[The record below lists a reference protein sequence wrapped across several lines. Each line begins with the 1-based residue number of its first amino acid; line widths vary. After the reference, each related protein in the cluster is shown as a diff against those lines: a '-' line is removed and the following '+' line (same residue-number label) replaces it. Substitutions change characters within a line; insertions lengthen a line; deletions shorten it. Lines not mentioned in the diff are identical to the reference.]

1 MPTKSRTAKALKI
14 AKYLVPAA
22 IVAVLLC
29 WLLYSEYELVQLGS
43 LGGTSGVAMGLNNR
57 GQVVGWS
64 ETADGHRH
72 AFLWDADN
80 GMRDLGTLGGPKSH
94 AWNINEKGQVV
105 GASETGDGSTHAF
118 IWDAN
123 EGMID
128 LGTLGGKTSEV
139 MAINNKG
146 QIVGRSETADGE
158 AHAFLWQRDAGMKDL
173 HAGQAAK
180 SGGADINNR
189 GQIVGYVESIGSSR
203 RTSYA
208 FYWDQASGMVMI
220 PVRKG
225 MDSYAVG
232 INDTGQVVG
241 NLLDNNGDWSTPF
254 IWDRAAG
261 FKQLHFPAASCYAGR
276 INNAGAIIGKLIE
289 RERLFSRPRKFAFLR
304 KPSGRI
310 VYLKRFAPAGVDDID
325 ACAIND
331 NGWIA
336 GATEYKSRHRDQQ
349 PILLRPRRLLRRP
362 SNSPH

>member
-14 AKYLVPAA
+14 AKYLIPVA
-22 IVAVLLC
+22 IVALLLC
-29 WLLYSEYELVQLGS
+29 WLLYSEYEFVQLGS
-43 LGGTSGVAMGLNNR
+43 LGGTSGGAMGLNNR

-64 ETADGHRH
+64 ETADGHTH
-72 AFLWDADN
+72 AFLWDAAN

-118 IWDAN
+118 
-123 EGMID
+123 
-128 LGTLGGKTSEV
+128 
-139 MAINNKG
+139 
-146 QIVGRSETADGE
+146 
-158 AHAFLWQRDAGMKDL
+158 LWQRDAGMKDL
-173 HAGQAAK
+173 HAAQAPR
-180 SGGADINNR
+180 SIGADINDR
-189 GQIVGYVESIGSSR
+189 GQIVGCVESIGSSQ

-220 PVRKG
+220 PVPSG
-225 MDSYAVG
+225 SNSYGFG
-232 INDTGQVVG
+232 INNAGQVVG
-241 NLLDNNGDWSTPF
+241 NLLDSNGDWSTPF

-261 FKQLHFPAASCYAGR
+261 LKQLHFPRASCYAGR

-289 RERLFSRPRKFAFLR
+289 RERLFSRPRRFAFLR

-310 VYLKRFAPAGVDDID
+310 VYLKRFAPAGADDID

>member
-1 MPTKSRTAKALKI
+1 MPTKSRTAKTLRI
-14 AKYLVPAA
+14 AKFLIPAA

-29 WLLYSEYELVQLGS
+29 WLLYSEYEFVQLGS
-43 LGGTSGVAMGLNNR
+43 LGGTSGGAVGLNNR

-80 GMRDLGTLGGPKSH
+80 GMRDLGTLGGAKSE
-94 AWNINEKGQVV
+94 AWSINEKGQVV

-123 EGMID
+123 KGMID
-128 LGTLGGKTSEV
+128 LGTLGGKTSNA
-139 MAINNKG
+139 MAINNNG
-146 QIVGRSETADGE
+146 QVVGRSETADGE
-158 AHAFLWQRDAGMKDL
+158 THAFLWQRDAGMKDL

-180 SGGADINNR
+180 SGGADINDR
-189 GQIVGYVESIGSSR
+189 GQIIGYVESADSSSR
-203 RTSYA
+203 WRQA

-232 INDTGQVVG
+232 INDTGQVI
-241 NLLDNNGDWSTPF
+241 GDFFDRGTGQFNPF
-254 IWDRAAG
+254 IWDKTDG
-261 FKQLHFPAASCYAGR
+261 LNELQLPGGSWFAGR
-276 INNAGAIIGKLIE
+276 ANEAGAVIGKVIE
-289 RERLFSRPRKFAFLR
+289 RKRLFFRPRRFAFLR

-310 VYLKRFAPAGVDDID
+310 LYLERFAPAGTGEID
-325 ACAIND
+325 ACDIND

-336 GATEYKSRHRDQQ
+336 GATGYKSHQGQR
-349 PILLRPRRLLRRP
+349 PILLRPRRLLRRR